1 VADDDPVKACLESP
15 MIRSVFMDATLK
27 GLTAKD
33 QLRLERGVT
42 PAADKP
48 KQEA

>member
-1 VADDDPVKACLESP
+1 MMKTDKSKRGYR
-15 MIRSVFMDATLK
+15 ISIVF

-42 PAADKP
+42 PAAAKP